1 MWLGKTLIFLLGP
14 LVRALMRVELRG
26 KENIPLT
33 KGEPPLVLCC
43 NHLSM
48 WDPVLLVV
56 SFPRPIHFMAKAE
69 LFKCKPL
76 GWLIG
81 KQFGAFPVH
90 RGKGDTGALDYGKQ
104 LVNDGKIMGI
114 FPEGTRSK
122 DGRPGRAKSGAAF
135 IVAGAGAHVLPV
147 AVVPSGKKPRLFRKT
162 VIAVGKPLSPEELHL
177 AGGERPDIRYGSR
190 AIMGA
195 ITQLMEDVR

>member
-1 MWLGKTLIFLLGP
+1 MWLGKAIIFLLGP
-14 LVRALMRVELRG
+14 LVRLLMRVEVKG

-48 WDPVLLVV
+48 WDPILLVI
-56 SFPRPIHFMAKAE
+56 SFPRHIHFMAKAE

-81 KQFGAFPVH
+81 KQFGAFPVE
-90 RGKGDTGALDYGKQ
+90 RGKGDTGALDHGKQ
-104 LVNDGKIMGI
+104 LVIEGNIMGI

-122 DGRPGRAKSGAAF
+122 DGRLGRAKSGAAF
-135 IVAGAGAHVLPV
+135 IVAQAGAHVLPV
-147 AVVPSGKKPRLFRKT
+147 AVVPQGGIKPRLFRKT

-177 AGGERPDIRYGSR
+177 VGEHPDIRYGSR

-195 ITQLMEDVR
+195 IANLREDAQ

>member
-1 MWLGKTLIFLLGP
+1 MWLGKTLIFVLGP
-14 LVRALMRVELRG
+14 LVRLLMRVEVKG

-48 WDPVLLVV
+48 WDPILLVV
-56 SFPRPIHFMAKAE
+56 CFPRQIHFMAKAE
-69 LFKCKPL
+69 LFKFKPL

-81 KQFGAFPVH
+81 KQFGAFPVQ

-104 LVNDGKIMGI
+104 LVNDGHIMGI

-122 DGRPGRAKSGAAF
+122 DGRLGRAKSGAAF
-135 IVAGAGAHVLPV
+135 IVADAGAHVLPV
-147 AVVPSGKKPRLFRKT
+147 AVVPKGGTRPRLFRKT
-162 VIAVGKPLSPEELHL
+162 VIAVGKPIPPEDLHL
-177 AGGERPDIRYGSR
+177 VGERPDVRYGSR

-195 ITQLMEDVR
+195 IAKLMEDAP